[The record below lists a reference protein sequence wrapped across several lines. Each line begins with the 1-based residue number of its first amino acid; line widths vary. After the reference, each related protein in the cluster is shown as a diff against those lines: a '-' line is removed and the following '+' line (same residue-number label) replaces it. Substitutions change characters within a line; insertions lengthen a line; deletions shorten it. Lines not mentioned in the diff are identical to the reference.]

1 MIKRKELEAALA
13 TAEADCRRA
22 NDDFHKAQADR
33 AKANADWDKVV
44 TDRLKG
50 DLDRRKARTVWDQTF
65 PDRRKA
71 DADLAA
77 LSKAVAD
84 RQQAFFAM
92 SDAETEWVKAEAAM
106 SKAEVE
112 WVKAEAK
119 LHMATAKRNEIIA
132 ALDELNVLGSKPRSN
147 ERIGTRITRLREAA
161 KRGTTPSTYSTG
173 SGERAVRDENE
184 KSRDESVQR
193 KPIHRFNRGFPAQD
207 LSPRHALTRSAL
219 LRQTIG
225 LLSLTLAY
233 LQYYYFDIQL
243 QIASLPSIF
252 ALPLQ

>member
-1 MIKRKELEAALA
+1 MVIERKELEAALA

-44 TDRLKG
+44 TDRLKA
-50 DLDRRKARTVWDQTF
+50 DVDRRKTGTAREQTF

-106 SKAEVE
+106 SKAEV
-112 WVKAEAK
+112 
-119 LHMATAKRNEIIA
+119 
-132 ALDELNVLGSKPRSN
+132 
-147 ERIGTRITRLREAA
+147 
-161 KRGTTPSTYSTG
+161 
-173 SGERAVRDENE
+173 
-184 KSRDESVQR
+184 
-193 KPIHRFNRGFPAQD
+193 
-207 LSPRHALTRSAL
+207 
-219 LRQTIG
+219 
-225 LLSLTLAY
+225 
-233 LQYYYFDIQL
+233 
-243 QIASLPSIF
+243 
-252 ALPLQ
+252 